1 MNLSRLDHKL
11 TVAGAAALSAV
22 IVLLITMFLAK
33 SMDVRRAEIKIKG
46 QQAAASLADAIGHAR
61 EVGVPFESMVG
72 LNELVVARQSAN
84 RDILNVAAET
94 SRGAVLH
101 KSGQGETGDE
111 KVIAPILAN
120 GKDIGKV
127 TVWLRKPAWYDSAA
141 SPIIVFLILLLSG
154 CVLLREAAAFS
165 MFRGIETRASAV
177 QRMSRQIR
185 ERDFYTVIV
194 PAANHPDDPAASLL
208 ANRIRALNEK
218 YLRLTRLVES
228 LRNTEPDPAER
239 SSLANI
245 NREAQAGVRFADGK
259 PTPVRLSAVVS
270 DARWILFLSAF
281 VAEGIRSAAPPNV
294 TEATFVPAWGV
305 VAGAFGGMVGI
316 ICARALFGRQ
326 SPARLVVIGLIL
338 MLAGICYA
346 FGTESDLAF
355 LVARWMCGG
364 GLGLVVSGCSQAIDN
379 RKSATHDG
387 LTWFLAIILGGEIAG
402 PVLTALLAGMSG
414 PTGGLAPL
422 FAVTVVATIFFVRIQ
437 AADSAW
443 QETPERSDLL
453 SWYAEH
459 DNRSLIAGLAYG
471 VFWGIALS
479 YMVSGN
485 WTVPFLGVGST
496 TSWAAGWL
504 AFSLGCGA
512 GVWIKDSR
520 RLVLNVALGLIGV
533 CFIAAI
539 PWVGILAL
547 PGIFL
552 IGTVCWRVF
561 QKLWNDDSQHPNALN
576 GVIELIGLCAGGV
589 VMALVPMAP
598 GILNTRISM
607 LIAWSMAA
615 ASLVMALWFSRHR
628 VVPSAAKM

>member
-1 MNLSRLDHKL
+1 MNLRRLDHRL

-22 IVLLITMFLAK
+22 ILLLITMFLAK
-33 SMDVRRAEIKIKG
+33 SMDIRRAEIKIKG

-94 SRGAVLH
+94 SNGAVLH
-101 KSGQGETGDE
+101 KSGQVERGDE

-127 TVWLRKPAWYDSAA
+127 TVWLRKPVWYDSVA
-141 SPIIVFLILLLSG
+141 SPLVVLLILLLSG
-154 CVLLREAAAFS
+154 CIILREAAAFS

-177 QRMSRQIR
+177 ERMSKQIR
-185 ERDFYTVIV
+185 EGDFYTVIV

-228 LRNTEPDPAER
+228 LRNTEPDPVER
-239 SSLANI
+239 RLLANI

-281 VAEGIRSAAPPNV
+281 AAEGMRSAAPPAV

-305 VAGAFGGMVGI
+305 VAGAVGGIVGI
-316 ICARALFGRQ
+316 FFARALYGRQ
-326 SPARLVVIGLIL
+326 SPAKLVGIGLIL
-338 MLAGICYA
+338 MLAGLSYA
-346 FGTESDLAF
+346 FGMESDRGF
-355 LVARWMCGG
+355 LVARALCGF
-364 GLGLVVSGCSQAIDN
+364 GLGLVVSGCSQAIGN

-387 LTWFLAIILGGEIAG
+387 LTWFLAIILGGEVAG
-402 PVLTALLAGMSG
+402 PVLTALISGMGG

-422 FAVTVVATIFFVRIQ
+422 LAVTVVATVFFVRIQ
-437 AADSAW
+437 ADDSAW
-443 QETPERSDLL
+443 QETPARSNLGP
-453 SWYAEH
+453 WFAEH
-459 DNRSLIAGLAYG
+459 DNRSLIAGMSYG
-471 VFWGIALS
+471 VFWGVALG
-479 YMVSGN
+479 YMVAGS
-485 WTVPFLGVGST
+485 WIVPFLGAGST

-512 GVWIKDSR
+512 GVWFKDSR
-520 RLVLNVALGLIGV
+520 WLALNAALGLTGAA
-533 CFIAAI
+533 FIAAS
-539 PWVGILAL
+539 PWIGILQL

-552 IGTVCWRVF
+552 LGTVCWRVF
-561 QKLWNDDSQHPNALN
+561 QKLWNDDRQHPSALN
-576 GVIELIGLCAGGV
+576 GMIELIGVSVGGTV
-589 VMALVPMAP
+589 IALVTIAHSM
-598 GILNTRISM
+598 LNIRFGM
-607 LIAWSMAA
+607 LIAWSLAA
-615 ASLVMALWFSRHR
+615 ASLLVALWFSRR
-628 VVPSAAKM
+628 GAVPSAAKV